1 MKDSLLDG
9 LRDYVDEGG
18 GGQVQE
24 MAAKKNWISLQRVA
38 QFKREMEFS
47 HSGKK
52 QFLTRAVRHS

>member
-24 MAAKKNWISLQRVA
+24 MAAKKN
-38 QFKREMEFS
+38 
-47 HSGKK
+47 
-52 QFLTRAVRHS
+52 